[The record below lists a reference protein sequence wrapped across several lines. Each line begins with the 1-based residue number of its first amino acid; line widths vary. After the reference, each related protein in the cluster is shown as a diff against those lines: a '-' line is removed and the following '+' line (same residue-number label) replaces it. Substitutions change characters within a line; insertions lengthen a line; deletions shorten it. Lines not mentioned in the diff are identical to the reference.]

1 MHKILE
7 VFNKIKT
14 KKETELENGHKAVW
28 IPKHLLT
35 AAQMEEF
42 EDFEVT
48 QGRVRIEGD
57 RHSCVLYNITEVK
70 EQLESEAKLITDN
83 KKTKSELSKAKQQ
96 INVLTERLEEASN
109 LQSALEIAAKSV
121 ANRPPA
127 PALNIKAAKSSKNSL
142 YDGKLA
148 GTAILSLSDLH
159 FEEFVSPREV
169 RFYNEYN
176 IDIAQKRL
184 NTVMESAANLLLS
197 HSGGTYHDAFVILLN
212 GDLVSGEI
220 HDELT
225 RTNSASLQ
233 ETIFVLAQRLYDN
246 IRQYSQN
253 FREIKVICTPGN
265 HGRMDHKW
273 SAKGASERSWDMMVC
288 QILKKMIE
296 ADVRIKNVTVHLAA
310 GADFV
315 FNVYKTRCLVE
326 HGNSIK
332 TTGDAIAGFITSAV
346 RRKLKLHER
355 ESNLGRMMREPDLTR
370 GVDYMFIGHF
380 HTLEVFR
387 GVIANGSLIGT
398 NEYAMQGAFRPEPP
412 QQVLV
417 NIHPEYGLNQIWAVQ
432 AETQNNSEVSHPPAF
447 VIPGQID

>member
-7 VFNKIKT
+7 VFKSIKT
-14 KKETELENGHKAVW
+14 KKEIELENGDKAVW
-28 IPKHLLT
+28 IPKEELS
-35 AAQMEEF
+35 AAQIEEF
-42 EDFEVT
+42 SDFEEG
-48 QGRVRIEGD
+48 QNRIRIGSD
-57 RHSCVLYNITEVK
+57 RKTCILYNISRVK
-70 EQLESEAKLITDN
+70 EELESEAKVVTDL
-83 KKTKSELSKAKQQ
+83 KKTRSELSKTKHQV
-96 INVLTERLEEASN
+96 NVLTERLEEAEN
-109 LQSALEIAAKSV
+109 LQSAIEIAAKAV
-121 ANRPPA
+121 VNRPPA
-127 PALNIKAAKSSKNSL
+127 PALNIRAEKNSKNGL
-142 YDGKLA
+142 YSGKLA

-159 FEEFVSPREV
+159 FEEFVSPREI
-169 RFYNEYN
+169 RFYNEYDIN
-176 IDIAQKRL
+176 IAQKRL
-184 NTVMESAANLLLS
+184 DTVMESSANLLLS
-197 HSGGTYHDAFVILLN
+197 HSGGTYHDRFILLLN

-220 HDELT
+220 HEELT

-233 ETIFVLAQRLYDN
+233 ETIFILAQRIFDN
-246 IRQYSQN
+246 LRQYSQN
-253 FREIKVICTPGN
+253 FRAIEVICTPGN

-288 QILKKMIE
+288 QILKKMVE
-296 ADVRIKNVTVHLAA
+296 ADQKMTNVQVHLAA

-315 FNVYKTRCLVE
+315 FDVYGTRCLVE

-355 ESNLGRMMREPDLTR
+355 ESNLGRMRGDPTR

-417 NIHPEYGLNQIWAVQ
+417 NIHPDYGLNQIWAVQ
-432 AETQNNSEVSHPPAF
+432 ATEGKAIERASAF
-447 VIPGQID
+447 SIPGQNSD